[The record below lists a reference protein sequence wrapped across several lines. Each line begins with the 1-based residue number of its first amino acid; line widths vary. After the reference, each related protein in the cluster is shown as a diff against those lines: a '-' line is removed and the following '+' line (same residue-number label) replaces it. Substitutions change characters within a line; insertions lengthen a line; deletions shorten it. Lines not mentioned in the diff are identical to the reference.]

1 MPITPQW
8 VPPDGAQGF
17 LRVSRAIL
25 AHVRLKGMGEGP
37 GLGDGPKA
45 PGKVRPA
52 LKLRAHGLVS
62 VWGVCFDC
70 PTCLEFRGPA
80 FLGRFFKWFRGGSFF
95 RIVSADPGISKS

>member
-1 MPITPQW
+1 MAYVRPHEHDSAAIPTAMLIIPYLG
-8 VPPDGAQGF
+8 PPDGAQGF

-62 VWGVCFDC
+62 CYMQ
-70 PTCLEFRGPA
+70 PTF
-80 FLGRFFKWFRGGSFF
+80 
-95 RIVSADPGISKS
+95 